1 MEGGT
6 QMYPSLWVSSL
17 LTQVWC
23 RILTCLQESL
33 CVCSSPKDVSFNG
46 TQDKECGARWING
59 SQGHTIMNLKLL
71 SFQCHNVIVVT
82 ILYLL
87 SPQLVSRL
95 LPLGIFPPTPT
106 FYYENLQTCRE
117 IEWILQQTPSDS
129 APKFFNLHF
138 TLLAL
143 SCLFTSPPLYLSVN
157 LSYSFLVD
165 FEVIWRNKHTL
176 SRVGL
181 ACVSLARLY
190 DLLIRLG

>member
-1 MEGGT
+1 MWC
-6 QMYPSLWVSSL
+6 PVDL
-17 LTQVWC
+17 L
-23 RILTCLQESL
+23 S
-33 CVCSSPKDVSFNG
+33 
-46 TQDKECGARWING
+46 G
-59 SQGHTIMNLKLL
+59 SQGHMVMNLELL
-71 SFQCHNVIVVT
+71 SFQCHNIIVVT

-95 LPLGIFPPTPT
+95 LPLGTFSPTPT

-143 SCLFTSPPLYLSVN
+143 SCLFTSPPLYLSTN

-165 FEVIWRNKHTL
+165 FEVIWRNKYTL
-176 SRVGL
+176 SPIGL

-190 DLLIRLG
+190 DLFIHLG